1 MAKHRP
7 LETRM
12 TELQAQMA
20 SLQAQ
25 ANKAEVDAHPGVQ
38 ALDAEIDSL
47 NKKALK
53 WKRWQKDAD
62 KKVRDF
68 QARVAEWENRGEE
81 ADAWLSDYKAEL
93 DDLKA
98 KRNLVA
104 NEVAKGM

>member
-7 LETRM
+7 LELRM
-12 TELQAQMA
+12 SELQAQMA

-25 ANKAEVDAHPGVQ
+25 ANKAEIDQHPEVV

-68 QARVAEWENRGEE
+68 QARVSEWESRGEE
-81 ADAWLSDYKAEL
+81 ADAWLSEYKADL
-93 DDLKA
+93 QDLKE